1 MTLQA
6 NHLPVEHLRLPTH
19 RHIPGTASVAEL
31 TWLKTVA
38 DEIPSQIV
46 ATEWQENLPYRYGWF
61 LFLNQYFWEA
71 HEVWEPVWLKAA
83 VNSKERFLIQG
94 LIQLANAG
102 LKHIQGNT
110 RAENRLREIAS
121 EHFDHVFSSSEKQD
135 DSEPVM
141 GVSPRLLISLIQ

>member
-1 MTLQA
+1 MIPDTE
-6 NHLPVEHLRLPTH
+6 HLPVEHLRLPAQ
-19 RHIPGTASVAEL
+19 RHIPGTDSVAEL
-31 TWLKTVA
+31 EWLHQVTCQ
-38 DEIPSQIV
+38 IPNQIV

-102 LKHIQGNT
+102 LKHTQGNT
-110 RAENRLREIAS
+110 RAENRLRKIAF
-121 EHFDHVFSSSEKQD
+121 EHFDHVFSPSHKPQD
-135 DSEPVM
+135 NQSVM
-141 GVSPRLLISLIQ
+141 GISPGHLTFLMQ